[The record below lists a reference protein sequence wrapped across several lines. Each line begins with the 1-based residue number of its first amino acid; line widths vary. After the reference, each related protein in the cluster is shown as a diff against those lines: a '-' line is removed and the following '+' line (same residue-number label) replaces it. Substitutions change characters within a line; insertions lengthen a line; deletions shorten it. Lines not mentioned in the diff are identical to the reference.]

1 MPPPKPRMDIKK
13 VSRDGTIEIGFDQD
27 MWVPKY
33 RGKEDESKERRL
45 KSGLGLSEF
54 DVTRDIVDLDF

>member
-1 MPPPKPRMDIKK
+1 MDIKK